1 MERHPSNTMKALFVQ
16 ALESFVD
23 KLKKDDQVIAAIL
36 MGSLSY
42 DEVWEKSDIDL
53 KLIVHEQK
61 LVKRYMCFMENGIP
75 INASIDSRN
84 DFKRWVEKSIQGSVS
99 HSMLVR
105 STLLFA
111 KEESIEEYFADIRYV
126 GERDRQLQ
134 LLQLGCFLLGNLAK
148 AEKWLYVKRDFTYSA
163 FWMIKMIDVLARI
176 EVIVNKEVP
185 MREAVQQAAVYN
197 PVFFGRVY
205 TDLVNGAVHEEK
217 AETSLR
223 HIRDYIELHTEKLFK
238 PILDYLKQEADVRS
252 LTEMTDKLGAVI
264 HLDGGMLFTACDW
277 LAERGF
283 IMKIPVSVGA
293 TPKSRVALEEPAYMY
308 EDDEME

>member
-1 MERHPSNTMKALFVQ
+1 MLRQPGDTIKAVFVQ
-16 ALESFVD
+16 ALESFTD

-61 LVKRYMCFMENGIP
+61 LVKRYVCFTENGIP

-84 DFKRWVEKSIQGSVS
+84 DFKRWVEKSVQGSIS

-111 KEESIEEYFADIRYV
+111 KEESIRDYFADIRYV

-134 LLQLGCFLLGNLAK
+134 LLQLGCFALGSMAK
-148 AEKWLYVKRDFTYSA
+148 AEKWLCVKQDFTYCA

-176 EVIVNKEVP
+176 EVILNKEVP

-197 PVFFGRVY
+197 PAFFGSVY
-205 TDLVNGAVHEEK
+205 TGLVNETVNEAK
-217 AETSLR
+217 AETALR
-223 HIRDYIELHTEKLFK
+223 LIQSYLEERTEMLFK

-252 LTEMTDKLGAVI
+252 LTEMTDKLSAVV
-264 HLDGGMLFTACDW
+264 HLDGGMLFMACDW

-283 IMKIPVSVGA
+283 IMKTSVQEAA
-293 TPKSRVALEEPAYMY
+293 TPKSRIALEEPAYLY
-308 EDDEME
+308 EDDEIE